1 LAYKKWLKNG
11 IKRERALFSNEKAGK
26 RSIFFADQL
35 PDKREETEKNVPGW
49 GIGGEDFAQDT
60 PLSLSLP
67 VHLSFLPFHSV
78 NERVII
84 LRKVFEEKACWL
96 RFLIPTLRKEQTMSW
111 HLTKERE
118 RWGSLH
124 GGMFKDIEML

>member
-1 LAYKKWLKNG
+1 MKKRGKGAFFSLINFQ
-11 IKRERALFSNEKAGK
+11 IKEKK
-26 RSIFFADQL
+26 R
-35 PDKREETEKNVPGW
+35 RRTYRGG